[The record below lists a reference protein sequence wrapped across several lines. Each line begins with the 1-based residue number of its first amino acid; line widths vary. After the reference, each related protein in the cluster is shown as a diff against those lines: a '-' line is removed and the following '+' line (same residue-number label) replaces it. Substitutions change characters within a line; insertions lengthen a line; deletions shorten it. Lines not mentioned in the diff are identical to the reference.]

1 MQHQVKRG
9 LRYAPCQ
16 RAASRVMCAASPTK
30 TVSETS
36 WTASCSSTSTPL
48 PIPQVCQSTQT
59 AWSVLHAS
67 AGFGPGMLDPDTQW
81 VARVSFCH
89 CALVCV
95 KWSILG
101 TVFAHRSCAGELRG
115 HVVRSV
121 PQLWDLE
128 SRGMVLFADLA
139 GGSSFPST
147 PSTAAGSGQ
156 VLLSRDGT
164 MAMAFMGVTGARKAV
179 SCLPGVMPCPCD
191 QCGDSA
197 IWQCCAQ

>member
-1 MQHQVKRG
+1 MGSTRFLLP
-9 LRYAPCQ
+9 LR
-16 RAASRVMCAASPTK
+16 TG
-30 TVSETS
+30 
-36 WTASCSSTSTPL
+36 
-48 PIPQVCQSTQT
+48 VCQVEYS
-59 AWSVLHAS
+59 W
-67 AGFGPGMLDPDTQW
+67 
-81 VARVSFCH
+81 H
-89 CALVCV
+89 CL
-95 KWSILG
+95 
-101 TVFAHRSCAGELRG
+101 AHRSCAGELRG

-179 SCLPGVMPCPCD
+179 YRV
-191 QCGDSA
+191 
-197 IWQCCAQ
+197 W